1 MRAAP
6 PCARGAVGAG
16 RGRAGA
22 GGLRRRRR
30 RRHDVAGRRPR
41 RSSTQPPADAVLA
54 ERGRIH
60 VDDLGQGW
68 RSDGQAEDPGA
79 SACPVSQTADLPPDA
94 TAISDRFLEDPP
106 PSDALPMT
114 LVQHVFLLPTL
125 AEADAAFAGQVSQE
139 HLTCLGAG
147 LASALQDVVA
157 RRRHGRAQPVGGPR
171 VARDGR
177 PRGGH
182 GPQPHV
188 RSPDGS
194 TRPVAFALV
203 VTQLG
208 RGVSVLDVSWL
219 RTEVAQQPLVKALS
233 AAAARLAGARSAPDD
248 RAA

>member
-1 MRAAP
+1 MPLALAAVAPALAGCGGTDDDGTTSQAAAP
-6 PCARGAVGAG
+6 PVI
-16 RGRAGA
+16 
-22 GGLRRRRR
+22 
-30 RRHDVAGRRPR
+30 
-41 RSSTQPPADAVLA
+41 TQPPADAVLA
-54 ERGRIH
+54 ERGRIQ

-68 RSDGQAEDPGA
+68 RSDGQAEDPGT

-106 PSDALPMT
+106 PADALPMT

-157 RRRHGRAQPVGGPR
+157 DAGTVEPSPWVDLAWPATGDRAVGMGLNLT
-171 VARDGR
+171 
-177 PRGGH
+177 
-182 GPQPHV
+182 V

-248 RAA
+248 HAA